1 MFFVVILRKR
11 ISTNELFRSI
21 NLKERYIYIDIHI
34 DREGKRQKESA
45 ERERERVNVKIL
57 TKTSYYIHSDLKSL
71 LADYTEK
78 Y

>member
-11 ISTNELFRSI
+11 ISRNELFRSI

-57 TKTSYYIHSDLKSL
+57 TKTFYYIHSEVTSKISFSRLH
-71 LADYTEK
+71 
-78 Y
+78 